1 MRRAPVLRL
10 ALCAALLL
18 VAARCDDDAPT
29 TQQQQQQQQQRRVA
43 APLDAEALAALAAR
57 LDNAAHDVEAALAA
71 ARAGSGNA
79 SAPGAPH
86 NAEPPPA
93 TCKLEYLADA
103 LQVRVGAA
111 KAQMHARVRMM
122 GALTHACARDGG
134 AQMSMDAVSDLADAK
149 QARISLTHAHTRARN
164 RIAR

>member
-29 TQQQQQQQQQRRVA
+29 TQQQQQQQRVA

-57 LDNAAHDVEAALAA
+57 LDDAAHDVEAALAA

-79 SAPGAPH
+79 SAPGATH
-86 NAEPPPA
+86 SAEPPPPA

-103 LQVRVGAA
+103 LQVRACCVGAA
-111 KAQMHARVRMM
+111 NARVR
-122 GALTHACARDGG
+122 AHDGG
-134 AQMSMDAVSDLADAK
+134 ADARL
-149 QARISLTHAHTRARN
+149 RAR
-164 RIAR
+164 RRRADVLGCRE